1 MIKTIDKDGLIL
13 CDIQA
18 KIFESSYDK
27 EMSSSEIF
35 IRRFMNS
42 EMAQS
47 FDSKAILEDSYTP
60 LYIHEEIDHEYGE
73 SNYGTKKY
81 TKNELNWIGY
91 LYRYFSYTYFL
102 SSKQVYKIIKP
113 KELKELYI
121 PYHSLD
127 CDQAIERILEA
138 KNLSF
143 DEEAMIKRGVKIMRE
158 IRLKVK

>member
-1 MIKTIDKDGLIL
+1 MIKKIDKDGFIF

-18 KIFESSYDK
+18 KIFETSYD
-27 EMSSSEIF
+27 EETSSSEIF

-47 FDSKAILEDSYTP
+47 FDSQAILEDSYDP
-60 LYIHEEIDHEYGE
+60 LYVHGEINVEYGD

-81 TKNELNWIGY
+81 TRNELNWIGY
-91 LYRYFSYTYFL
+91 LYRYFAYTYFL

-127 CDQAIERILEA
+127 CNQAIERILEA
-138 KNLSF
+138 RNLSF
-143 DEEAMIKRGVKIMRE
+143 DEEAMIKRGVEIMRAV
-158 IRLKVK
+158 RLKEK